1 MGHHIKEEV
10 GRSASN
16 SLSSFPDLSSMPCAD
31 EIPWEAR
38 GQGRRRRRMV
48 CRSDLLGTN
57 NLEDEE
63 NELRVGHPEAE

>member
-1 MGHHIKEEV
+1 MGHKIKEEV

-16 SLSSFPDLSSMPCAD
+16 SLSFPPDLSSMPCAD

-38 GQGRRRRRMV
+38 GQERRRRMA
-48 CRSDLLGTN
+48 CRSDFLGTN